1 MYAMKR
7 YYIVLMCVASLV
19 FAALSCSKE
28 MIDPSQGEIQKD
40 GSAID
45 PPVAEDPSDDTSVP
59 EGMIRLTFGVSREG
73 DAPAVVSDEGTRTTW
88 DGTSHGWSEGDQVRI
103 IWGTGEGEYIDA
115 TVVDNKVSA
124 VVGDVDKYYA
134 VYPVSGAFAL
144 REGGTIDFG
153 IPSYQ
158 DGSFASANMMAAR
171 TSKEAA
177 TFNFKNL
184 THIFKFHLT
193 DDSPYDRFQFC
204 TNNGSTVV
212 NTYGVSFEDGGGIA
226 IGTRTEEISGFAN
239 SKYVRLHNEMT
250 PGGDYYFAVVPDA
263 NYSLGFGLQARIRG
277 NSGKYTAGAL
287 SKGTVDT
294 SDPCAIT
301 DLGNLDTFVHSDWF
315 ITADG
320 TGDGTSW
327 DNPGGPALLRSLLV
341 MPSTFTVDQA
351 KINHTVRLNN
361 AKIHLKEGTYNFQT
375 ILADSGVYA
384 FQSGAFHTDVDNIT
398 VIGGG
403 YPSSATGKDL
413 SGYDPENH
421 PTVLISNQAE
431 TNDRAIYFNGARL
444 YDWTFKGLSF
454 ENNPDATNYDTPG
467 GAVAVNGG
475 TNGSIKFEDCSFSLT
490 SSNSS
495 GGGALSFRST
505 GTAGVN
511 AEFKNCTFS
520 SCEATS
526 GFGGGIWINT
536 VNHNLTFDGCTM
548 SGNTGSK
555 GGGFIYNQNSG
566 AVVYRNCTFENN
578 ATSSSN
584 GLGGAIYASGAG
596 QVDFYN
602 TTLSG
607 NGTDAQAQNGGV
619 IWMGGTIEVTMHD
632 GCTVSNNKASAR
644 GGAILVAETA
654 TFKADSVLFSGNNA
668 ANGGVIHINAGTANI
683 HYSEFSGNSATNGG
697 AIRASDGGALAIDA
711 CEFSQNSASG
721 GEGGAINIKA
731 GPSDVT
737 IKNSIISGNVAKT
750 GAGVCI
756 SQTTGTTYIPV
767 SLYNTSIVSNTASA
781 GPGGLYSNG
790 KNDLLLVNCT
800 VSSNKGTTGGGVY
813 VTRYKSN
820 SDYITRMSMVSCT
833 VTNNVASAG
842 CGGIYKDTY
851 GQVVDVYNCIIS
863 GNTGTDTNDD
873 VNNERLLYH
882 VKNSIVAGTSY
893 TSADR
898 VNNTA
903 PVGNFQWRTSNPSD
917 PSVFS
922 ISSMLS
928 SLSGDV
934 HIVNNVSD
942 NPAWLC
948 GMESSALSSLSL
960 SYPPTQTVDTSFF
973 TKDQKGND
981 RTGTVM
987 GAYVGQ

>member
-28 MIDPSQGEIQKD
+28 MNDPSQGEIQKD
-40 GSAID
+40 GSAIET
-45 PPVAEDPSDDTSVP
+45 PVAEDPSDDTPVP

-103 IWGTGEGEYIDA
+103 IWGTGEGEYVDA

-134 VYPVSGAFAL
+134 VYPVTGAFAL

-153 IPSYQ
+153 IPIIQ

-204 TNNGSTVV
+204 TNNGSIVV
-212 NTYGVSFEDGGGIA
+212 NTYGVSFDDGGGIA

-239 SKYVRLHNEMT
+239 SKYVRLHDGMT
-250 PGGDYYFAVVPDA
+250 PGGDYYFAVVPGA

-277 NSGKYTAGAL
+277 NRGNYTAGAL

-351 KINHTVRLNN
+351 KINHTNRLNN

-421 PTVLISNQAE
+421 PTVLISNQAA

-454 ENNPDATNYDTPG
+454 ENNPDATNYNTPG

-495 GGGALSFRST
+495 GGGALSFRGS
-505 GTAGVN
+505 AEVN

-548 SGNTGSK
+548 SGNTGTK

-566 AVVYRNCTFENN
+566 AVIYRNCTFENN

-607 NGTDAQAQNGGV
+607 NGTDAQAQHGGV
-619 IWMGGTIEVTMHD
+619 IWMGGTIEVAMHD
-632 GCTVSNNKASAR
+632 GCTVSNNKASSR
-644 GGAILVAETA
+644 GGAILVDGTV
-654 TFKADSVLFSGNNA
+654 TFRADSVLFSGNNA
-668 ANGGVIHINAGTANI
+668 ANGGVIHVNGGTAFVNAC
-683 HYSEFSGNSATNGG
+683 EFSENSATNGAALRATSTSADNRAIIIATGCLFDANKPAG
-697 AIRASDGGALAIDA
+697 AGNGGGCVNVDVHSRTLIANSTIR
-711 CEFSQNSASG
+711 NTSG
-721 GEGGAINIKA
+721 GNGAALSINNGAA
-731 GPSDVT
+731 G
-737 IKNSIISGNVAKT
+737 
-750 GAGVCI
+750 
-756 SQTTGTTYIPV
+756 
-767 SLYNTSIVSNTASA
+767 
-781 GPGGLYSNG
+781 
-790 KNDLLLVNCT
+790 
-800 VSSNKGTTGGGVY
+800 TGG
-813 VTRYKSN
+813 
-820 SDYITRMSMVSCT
+820 YIYAVSCT
-833 VTNNVASAG
+833 F
-842 CGGIYKDTY
+842 
-851 GQVVDVYNCIIS
+851 S
-863 GNTGTDTNDD
+863 GNTVDFGRNY
-873 VNNERLLYH
+873 NYLYFY
-882 VKNSIVAGTSY
+882 NSIADHTITNANPGKTYSILGDNRYSTNKTVAETESGLGAACLGTYSDGVYPLDAAKSASY
-893 TSADR
+893 GAGMSAADLQALTF
-898 VNNTA
+898 NNITLTEE
-903 PVGNFQWRTSNPSD
+903 Q
-917 PSVFS
+917 
-922 ISSMLS
+922 I
-928 SLSGDV
+928 
-934 HIVNNVSD
+934 
-942 NPAWLC
+942 
-948 GMESSALSSLSL
+948 ALLG
-960 SYPPTQTVDTSFF
+960 
-973 TKDQKGND
+973 KDQKGND